1 MLIKATP
8 EIRQLCAPNHPICII
23 RRLTTSHG
31 TPASNSMSV
40 FARTP
45 ESYAAWQ
52 LVKLSSVFRPE
63 ERVWAEY
70 EKGKQELDLLFAGT
84 K

>member
-1 MLIKATP
+1 
-8 EIRQLCAPNHPICII
+8 
-23 RRLTTSHG
+23 
-31 TPASNSMSV
+31 MSV

>member
-1 MLIKATP
+1 MPIKASP
-8 EIRQLCAPNHPICII
+8 EIRQLCTLNHPVCII
-23 RRLTTSHG
+23 RRLTTSNG
-31 TPASNSMSV
+31 TPASNTMSV

-52 LVKLSSVFRPE
+52 LVKLSNVFRPE
-63 ERVWAEY
+63 EQVWAEY
-70 EKGKQELDLLFAGT
+70 EKGKQELDLLFDGT